1 MDYSMQTEKQ
11 KRNSQESIAELI
23 KQTREDPAM
32 FQHIYLQWVTPVYQY
47 IFARTGNQQD
57 AEDITSQVFMRAF
70 QAFPRYEHRGL
81 FSAWLFTIVRN
92 QVNGVLRKKKV
103 IEVPLTAARHA
114 NAATDMLISVSQ
126 TDEIN
131 RLKKLIAE
139 LSDEDQELIRL
150 RYIAELKFAEIG
162 AVLGRS
168 EAAVKKALYRL
179 QERLK
184 SLLEDNYE

>member
-1 MDYSMQTEKQ
+1 MDYSMPTAKQ
-11 KRNSQESIAELI
+11 KGNSEENIREQV
-23 KQTREDPAM
+23 KQVREDPEM

-47 IFARTGNQQD
+47 IIARTGNQQD

-92 QVNGVLRKKKV
+92 QVNGVLRKKKI
-103 IEVPLTAARHA
+103 IEVPLIAAR
-114 NAATDMLISVSQ
+114 NASVATDMLNNVSQ
-126 TDEIN
+126 KDEIK
-131 RLKKLIAE
+131 RLIKLIAE
-139 LSDEDQELIRL
+139 LSNDDQELIRL
-150 RYIAELKFAEIG
+150 RYIAGLKFADIA

-168 EAAVKKALYRL
+168 EDAVKKALYRL
-179 QERLK
+179 QEKLK